1 MEHPVTELAT
11 LVVLGIGATWLSWR
25 LRVPSILLLLVAGF
39 IAGPITGFLNPDL
52 LLGDLLFPLVSL
64 SVAVILFEGGLSL
77 DIAELRDIG
86 RVVRNLATVGALV
99 TWIGASALATLL
111 LGFDLGLATLL
122 GAILVVTGPTVIVP
136 LLRFVRPSA
145 RVGSTIKWEGIVNDP
160 IGAILAVLVFEVIVA
175 GGVSHLTGAGL
186 GVLKAVGAGT
196 TLGLLG
202 AALVVFPLRRYWIPD
217 SLQSPAAL
225 AVAIAVFTL
234 SNLVQTESGL
244 LAVTVMGSTLASQK
258 LVPVNHIVEFKENLR
273 VLLISLLFIVLAA
286 RVQPEALK
294 GTSLEGVIFLTGL
307 IVIVRPLAVLAATW
321 TSNLTWHE
329 RAFLSAVA
337 PRGIVAAAI
346 ASIFTLELTRIG
358 YPGAESLIPIT
369 FLVVVG
375 TVAVYGLTAAP
386 VARRL
391 GVASPNPQG
400 LLIVGADAWVRS
412 LAQLISD
419 CGFSV
424 ILVDSNWTH
433 VAAARRSGIRASY
446 GNILA
451 EPTMYE
457 LELDGIG
464 RLLAMTSNDEVNS
477 LAALHFSEV
486 FGRSRVFQ
494 LPVAVDTAGNREQ
507 AMPRHLRG
515 RFMFGA
521 GATCREISE
530 RFSNGGVFKRTTLTE
545 EFGYDEYRA
554 KHGEAAL
561 LMFVMKTSRTIDVVA
576 ATDKPSLKAGHTL
589 ISLVGPDEDSAG
601 GGGFTADNISNK
613 PKGTS

>member
-1 MEHPVTELAT
+1 MEHQVTELAA

-39 IAGPITGFLNPDL
+39 IAGPISGFLNPDV

-77 DIAELRDIG
+77 NIAELRDIG
-86 RVVRNLATVGALV
+86 RVVRNLATAGVLV

-175 GGVSHLTGAGL
+175 GGANHLTGAGL

-196 TLGLLG
+196 ALGLLG
-202 AALVVFPLRRYWIPD
+202 AVLVVFPLRHYWIPD

-225 AVAIAVFTL
+225 AVAIAVFTA

-294 GTSLEGVIFLTGL
+294 GTSFQGVIFLTGL
-307 IVIVRPLAVLAATW
+307 IVIVRPLAVLASTW
-321 TSNLTWHE
+321 TSNLTWRE

-337 PRGIVAAAI
+337 PRGIVAAAV

-358 YPGAESLIPIT
+358 YPDAERLISIT

-419 CGFSV
+419 CGFTV
-424 ILVDSNWTH
+424 VLVDSNWTH

-451 EPTMYE
+451 EQTMHE

-477 LAALHFSEV
+477 LAALHFGEV

-515 RFMFGA
+515 RSMFGT
-521 GATCREISE
+521 GATHREISE
-530 RFSNGGVFKRTTLTE
+530 RFSSGAVFKRTTLTE
-545 EFGYDEYRA
+545 EFGYDEYRV
-554 KHGEAAL
+554 KHGETAV
-561 LMFVMKTSRTIDVVA
+561 LMFLMKTSRTIDVVA
-576 ATDKPSLKAGHTL
+576 AADKPSPKPGHTL
-589 ISLVGPDEDSAG
+589 ISLVGPDGEAAG
-601 GGGFTADNISNK
+601 GGGFAVDNMSNK
-613 PKGTS
+613 PKENS